1 MMLVGFLGCYGAIQE
16 SQCLLGTVSIVNN
29 IWTPEFMI
37 LQEVS
42 VKVSCSCPVEQLCIN
57 NDPKEKENPSRKKKN
72 CLQPPAVVL
81 SFGFLLEQ
89 MLFWSS
95 VMFGVREERNGWFQG
110 GANTEKGLSPTP

>member
-57 NDPKEKENPSRKKKN
+57 NDPKEKENPSRKRKT
-72 CLQPPAVVL
+72 VY
-81 SFGFLLEQ
+81 SLL
-89 MLFWSS
+89 L
-95 VMFGVREERNGWFQG
+95 
-110 GANTEKGLSPTP
+110 